1 MANSKVQVSSSE
13 SEQFD
18 RDGWRDIFSRCIPQV
33 YGIFARHGFH
43 AHLAEELTQ
52 KTIFDAVRGLRT
64 FDCRQGSPEGWL
76 VGIAR
81 KNLAIELRR
90 RQNRPKLNS
99 DITKYIL
106 AIDTKPLPDEIL
118 ERREMAD
125 AVKQAMANLDE
136 KERQVLTAKYIEDLS
151 ARQICEIMG
160 ITEKAVHSLLY
171 RARNY
176 LREKLKKI
184 RA

>member
-1 MANSKVQVSSSE
+1 MVNSKVQVGSTE
-13 SEQFD
+13 SGQFD
-18 RDGWRDIFSRCIPQV
+18 HDAWRDIFSRCIPQV
-33 YGIFARHGFH
+33 YGIFARQGFH

-52 KTIFDAVRGLRT
+52 KTVFDAVRGLQT
-64 FDCRQGSPEGWL
+64 FNSRKGTPEGWL

-81 KNLAIELRR
+81 KNLALELRR

-99 DITKYIL
+99 DITKYIQ
-106 AIDTKPLPDEIL
+106 AIDTEPLPDEIL
-118 ERREMAD
+118 ERQEMAD
-125 AVKQAMANLDE
+125 VVKQAMTDLDE
-136 KERQVLTAKYIEDLS
+136 KEREVLIAKYIEDLS
-151 ARQICEIMG
+151 ARRICEIMG

-171 RARNY
+171 RARNS